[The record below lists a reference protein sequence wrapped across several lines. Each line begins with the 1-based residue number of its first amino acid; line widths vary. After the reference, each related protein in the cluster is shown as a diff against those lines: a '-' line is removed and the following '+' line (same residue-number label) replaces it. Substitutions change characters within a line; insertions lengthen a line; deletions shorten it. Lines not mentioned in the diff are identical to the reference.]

1 MLDYRYKPTDYEKKL
16 MILYAI
22 KHLRVNATYPI
33 LDYVLEQSAAVNYF
47 ELEQH
52 VGSLIESGNIEELE
66 FDGKHVFS
74 MTPTGEETVGFF
86 EKSIP
91 FSVREKLQ
99 AAVEKVNG
107 EQSGANITEADY
119 VPINEQEYQ
128 VTCHIREN
136 NTDLLKMELYVG
148 SKEQAKQA
156 ASYLRRDL
164 AGFYQGLMHLL
175 HEQQKNMD

>member
-1 MLDYRYKPTDYEKKL
+1 MMEFRYKPTDYEKKL
-16 MILYAI
+16 MVLYAI
-22 KHLRVNATYPI
+22 EHLKVNATYPI
-33 LDYVLEQSAAVNYF
+33 LDYVLNKSAAVNYF

-52 VGSLIESGNIEELE
+52 VGALIETNNIEELE

-74 MTPTGEETVGFF
+74 ITPTGEETVGFF

-99 AAVEKVNG
+99 AAVEEVNG
-107 EQSGANITEADY
+107 KESGANAATADFI
-119 VPINEQEYQ
+119 PINEKEYQ

-136 NTDLLKMELYVG
+136 NTDLLKLELYVG
-148 SKEQAKQA
+148 SRERAERA
-156 ASYLRRDL
+156 AAYLRKDM

-175 HEQQKNMD
+175 EQQKEE